1 MSYLDQLNKN
11 QMEAVTQTQS
21 HVRIIA
27 GAGSGKTRVIT
38 TRIAYLVN
46 EMHVYPNKILA
57 ITFTNKAANEMKER
71 VKSLLGD
78 DSARIQI
85 STIHSFCV
93 RLLREDIHELGYP
106 HNFTILDSDDQKS
119 ILRDAYKELE
129 VDIKEISYH
138 NSLSY
143 ISNNKTQLID
153 PEKAKG
159 YAGDF
164 NGEQL
169 KADIYEYY
177 ERRLHQMMALDFD
190 DLLINTYKILKGY
203 QSIRDK
209 WQRRFTY
216 LHVDEFQDVDKL
228 QYSIIKNLV
237 GVHSYLCV
245 VGDPDQTIYTWRG
258 AQVDIIMNFEKDF
271 KDVKTI
277 ILNENYRST
286 PSILKGANSLIKNN
300 KNRVDKD
307 LFTTNEDSGK
317 IIHFSAMDETNEPL
331 WISAR
336 IRALHA
342 AGDKYREI
350 AILYRSNYLSR
361 ALEKAMLEA
370 NIPYKI
376 YGGIRFYDRA
386 EIKDSLS
393 YLRLLLVDN
402 PASDLAIKRIIN
414 MPKRGIGAKTLGSI
428 EMISQTE
435 NKQMYEVLKEHQ
447 FSKGKAQNAI
457 NEFVAVIERARSLL
471 KEVSIAHLLE
481 QVLYESG
488 YMKALQEDHEETRIE
503 NIKELIHDI
512 VIFEDNNPE
521 GTLDDYLQMI
531 SLYTDKE
538 MIEEGDYIQLMTIHA
553 AKGLEFDNVFV
564 YSLSEGIFPNEKSIG
579 EGGAA
584 ALEEERRLAYVAFT
598 RARKRLYL
606 SDSQGYSFI
615 LNNVRKTSRFIME
628 IDPQYLEDVG
638 LAMKPNRFSFG
649 YQPLP
654 PMSNEFDMIQH
665 RPGDENVGA
674 IEKTPPKKKMGPIH
688 KGDLLTHSV
697 FGDGVVI
704 SIRDGLAQIAFD
716 KRFGIRNIQADHA
729 SLTKK

>member
-1 MSYLDQLNKN
+1 MSYMDQLNEN
-11 QMEAVTQTQS
+11 QREAVTQTQS

-71 VKSLLGD
+71 VRSLLEDG
-78 DSARIQI
+78 SAGIQI

-93 RLLREDIHELGYP
+93 RLLREDIKELGYP
-106 HNFTILDSDDQKS
+106 ANFTILDGDDQKS
-119 ILRDAYKELE
+119 ILREAYRELE
-129 VDIKEISYH
+129 VDVKDLSYH
-138 NSLSY
+138 NTLSY

-153 PEKAKG
+153 AQEAKG
-159 YAGDF
+159 LAADF
-164 NGEQL
+164 NGEQQ
-169 KADIYEYY
+169 KADLYAYY
-177 ERRLHQMMALDFD
+177 EKRTHQMMALDFD
-190 DLLINTYKILKGY
+190 DLLIYAYKILKNNLN
-203 QSIRDK
+203 IREK
-209 WQRRFTY
+209 WQHRFTY

-228 QYSIIKNLV
+228 QYGIITYLV
-237 GVHSYLCV
+237 GPHSYLCV

-286 PSILKGANSLIKNN
+286 PCILNGANSLIKNN

-307 LFTTNEDSGK
+307 LFTSNQDNGK
-317 IIHFSAMDETNEPL
+317 IIHFSAMDESNEPL

-336 IRALHA
+336 VRAIHA
-342 AGDKYREI
+342 SGVSYREM

-376 YGGIRFYDRA
+376 YGGTRFYDRL

-402 PASDLAIKRIIN
+402 PASDLAVKRVIN
-414 MPKRGIGAKTLGSI
+414 TPKRGIGTKTLNSI
-428 EMISQTE
+428 EMLSQSE
-435 NKQMYEVLKEHQ
+435 NIPMYEVLKQHR

-457 NEFVAVIERARSLL
+457 DEFVAVIEKAREAI
-471 KEVSIAHLLE
+471 KDTSIADLLE
-481 QVLYESG
+481 QVMNESG
-488 YMKALQEDHEETRIE
+488 YIKALQEDREEERIA

-512 VIFEDNNPE
+512 VIFEQNNPE

-538 MIEEGDYIQLMTIHA
+538 MIEEGEYIQLMSIHA
-553 AKGLEFDNVFV
+553 AKGLEFDHVFV
-564 YSLSEGIFPNEKSIG
+564 YGLSEGIFPNEKSIG
-579 EGGAA
+579 EGGAS

-598 RARKRLYL
+598 RARKKLYL
-606 SDSQGYSFI
+606 SDSQGYSYI
-615 LNNVRKTSRFIME
+615 LNNMKKTSRFIME

-638 LAMKPNRFSFG
+638 LPIKPNRFSFG

-654 PMSNEFDMIQH
+654 PMSNEFDMVQH
-665 RPGDENVGA
+665 RYEETS
-674 IEKTPPKKKMGPIH
+674 EKVNEKAKPKKKSGPIH
-688 KGDLLTHSV
+688 KGDMVTHSI

-704 SIRDGLAQIAFD
+704 SLKDGLAQIAFD
-716 KRFGIRNIQADHA
+716 QRFGIRNINATHA

>member
-1 MSYLDQLNKN
+1 MSYMDQLNEN
-11 QMEAVTQTQS
+11 QREAVTQTQS

-71 VKSLLGD
+71 VRSLLEDG
-78 DSARIQI
+78 SAGIQI

-93 RLLREDIHELGYP
+93 RLLREDIKELGYP
-106 HNFTILDSDDQKS
+106 ANFTILDGDDQKS
-119 ILRDAYKELE
+119 ILREAYRELE
-129 VDIKEISYH
+129 VDVKDISYH
-138 NSLSY
+138 NTLSY

-153 PEKAKG
+153 AQEAKG
-159 YAGDF
+159 LAADF
-164 NGEQL
+164 NGEQQ
-169 KADIYEYY
+169 KADLYAYY
-177 ERRLHQMMALDFD
+177 EKRTHQMMALDFD
-190 DLLINTYKILKGY
+190 DLLIYAYKILKNNLT
-203 QSIRDK
+203 IREK
-209 WQRRFTY
+209 WQHRFTY

-228 QYSIIKNLV
+228 QYGIITYLV
-237 GVHSYLCV
+237 GPHSYLCV

-286 PSILKGANSLIKNN
+286 PCILNGANSLIKNN

-307 LFTTNEDSGK
+307 LFTSNQDNGK
-317 IIHFSAMDETNEPL
+317 IIHFSAMDEANEPL

-336 IRALHA
+336 VRAIHA
-342 AGDKYREI
+342 SGVSYREM
-350 AILYRSNYLSR
+350 AVLYRSNYLSR
-361 ALEKAMLEA
+361 GLEKAMLEA

-376 YGGIRFYDRA
+376 YGGTRFYDRL

-402 PASDLAIKRIIN
+402 PASDLAVKRVIN
-414 MPKRGIGAKTLGSI
+414 TPKRGIGTKTLNSI
-428 EMISQTE
+428 EMLSQSE
-435 NKQMYEVLKEHQ
+435 NIPMYEVLKQHR

-457 NEFVAVIERARSLL
+457 DEFVAVIEKAREAI
-471 KEVSIAHLLE
+471 KDTSIADLLE
-481 QVLYESG
+481 QVMNESG
-488 YMKALQEDHEETRIE
+488 YIKALQEDREEERIA

-512 VIFEDNNPE
+512 VIFEQNNPE
-521 GTLDDYLQMI
+521 GSLDDYLQMI

-538 MIEEGDYIQLMTIHA
+538 MIEEGEYIQLMSIHA
-553 AKGLEFDNVFV
+553 AKGLEFDHVFV
-564 YSLSEGIFPNEKSIG
+564 YGLSEGIFPNEKSIG
-579 EGGAA
+579 EGGAS

-598 RARKRLYL
+598 RARKKLYL
-606 SDSQGYSFI
+606 SDSQGYSYI
-615 LNNVRKTSRFIME
+615 LNNMKKTSRFIME

-638 LAMKPNRFSFG
+638 LPIKPNRFSFG

-654 PMSNEFDMIQH
+654 PMSNEFDMVQH
-665 RPGDENVGA
+665 RYEETSETVN
-674 IEKTPPKKKMGPIH
+674 EKAKPKKKSGPIH
-688 KGDLLTHSV
+688 KGDMVTHSI

-704 SIRDGLAQIAFD
+704 SLKDGLAQIAFD
-716 KRFGIRNIQADHA
+716 QRFGIRNINATHA

>member
-1 MSYLDQLNKN
+1 MSYMDQLNEN
-11 QMEAVTQTQS
+11 QREAVTQTQS

-71 VKSLLGD
+71 VRSLLEDG
-78 DSARIQI
+78 SAGIQI

-93 RLLREDIHELGYP
+93 RLLREDIKELGYP
-106 HNFTILDSDDQKS
+106 ANFTILDGDDQKS
-119 ILRDAYKELE
+119 ILREAYRELE
-129 VDIKEISYH
+129 VDVKDISYH
-138 NSLSY
+138 NTLSY

-153 PEKAKG
+153 AQEAKG
-159 YAGDF
+159 LAADF
-164 NGEQL
+164 NGEQQ
-169 KADIYEYY
+169 KADLYAYY
-177 ERRLHQMMALDFD
+177 EKRTHQMMALDFD
-190 DLLINTYKILKGY
+190 DLLIYAYKILKNNLT
-203 QSIRDK
+203 IREK
-209 WQRRFTY
+209 WQHRFTY

-228 QYSIIKNLV
+228 QYGIITYLV
-237 GVHSYLCV
+237 GPHSYLCV

-286 PSILKGANSLIKNN
+286 PCILNGANSLIKNN

-307 LFTTNEDSGK
+307 LFTSNQDNGK
-317 IIHFSAMDETNEPL
+317 IIHFSAMDEANEPL

-336 IRALHA
+336 VRAIHA
-342 AGDKYREI
+342 SGVSYREM

-376 YGGIRFYDRA
+376 YGGTRFYDRL

-402 PASDLAIKRIIN
+402 PASDLAVKRVIN
-414 MPKRGIGAKTLGSI
+414 TPKRGIGTKTLNSI
-428 EMISQTE
+428 EMLSQSE
-435 NKQMYEVLKEHQ
+435 NIPMYEVLKQHR

-457 NEFVAVIERARSLL
+457 DEFVAVIEKAREAI
-471 KEVSIAHLLE
+471 KDTSIADLLE
-481 QVLYESG
+481 QVMNESG
-488 YMKALQEDHEETRIE
+488 YIKALQEDREEERIA

-512 VIFEDNNPE
+512 VIFEQNNPE
-521 GTLDDYLQMI
+521 GSLDDYLQMI

-538 MIEEGDYIQLMTIHA
+538 MIEEGEYIQLMSIHA
-553 AKGLEFDNVFV
+553 AKGLEFDHVFV
-564 YSLSEGIFPNEKSIG
+564 YGLSEGIFPNEKSIG
-579 EGGAA
+579 EGGAS

-598 RARKRLYL
+598 RARKKLYL
-606 SDSQGYSFI
+606 SDSQGYSYI
-615 LNNVRKTSRFIME
+615 LNNMKKTSRFIME

-638 LAMKPNRFSFG
+638 LPIKPNRFSFG

-654 PMSNEFDMIQH
+654 PMSNEFDMVQH
-665 RPGDENVGA
+665 RYEETSETVN
-674 IEKTPPKKKMGPIH
+674 EKAKPKKKSGPIH
-688 KGDLLTHSV
+688 KGDMVTHSI

-704 SIRDGLAQIAFD
+704 SLKDGLAQIAFD
-716 KRFGIRNIQADHA
+716 QRFGIRNINATHA

>member
-1 MSYLDQLNKN
+1 MSYMDQLNEN
-11 QMEAVTQTQS
+11 QREAVTQTQS

-71 VKSLLGD
+71 VRSLLEDG
-78 DSARIQI
+78 SAGIQI

-93 RLLREDIHELGYP
+93 RLLREDIKELGYP
-106 HNFTILDSDDQKS
+106 ANFTILDGDDQKS
-119 ILRDAYKELE
+119 ILREAYRELE
-129 VDIKEISYH
+129 VDVKDISYH
-138 NSLSY
+138 NTLSY

-153 PEKAKG
+153 AQEAKG
-159 YAGDF
+159 LAADF
-164 NGEQL
+164 NGEQQ
-169 KADIYEYY
+169 KADLYAYY
-177 ERRLHQMMALDFD
+177 EKRTHQMMALDFD
-190 DLLINTYKILKGY
+190 DLLIYAYKILKNNLT
-203 QSIRDK
+203 IREK
-209 WQRRFTY
+209 WQHRFTY

-228 QYSIIKNLV
+228 QYGIITYLV
-237 GVHSYLCV
+237 GPHSYLCV

-286 PSILKGANSLIKNN
+286 PCILNGANSLIKNN

-307 LFTTNEDSGK
+307 LFTSNQDNGK
-317 IIHFSAMDETNEPL
+317 IIHFSAMDEANEPL

-336 IRALHA
+336 VRAIHA
-342 AGDKYREI
+342 SGVSYREM

-361 ALEKAMLEA
+361 GLEKAMLEA

-376 YGGIRFYDRA
+376 YGGTRFYDRL

-402 PASDLAIKRIIN
+402 PASDLAVKRVIN
-414 MPKRGIGAKTLGSI
+414 TPKRGIGTKTLNSI
-428 EMISQTE
+428 EMLSQSE
-435 NKQMYEVLKEHQ
+435 NIPMYEVLKQHR

-457 NEFVAVIERARSLL
+457 DEFVAVIEKAREAI
-471 KEVSIAHLLE
+471 KDTSIADLLE
-481 QVLYESG
+481 QVMNESG
-488 YMKALQEDHEETRIE
+488 YIKALQEDREEERIA

-512 VIFEDNNPE
+512 VIFEQNNPE
-521 GTLDDYLQMI
+521 GSLDDYLQMI

-538 MIEEGDYIQLMTIHA
+538 MIEEGEYIQLMSIHA
-553 AKGLEFDNVFV
+553 AKGLEFDHVFV
-564 YSLSEGIFPNEKSIG
+564 YGLSEGIFPNEKSIG
-579 EGGAA
+579 EGGAS

-598 RARKRLYL
+598 RARKKLYL
-606 SDSQGYSFI
+606 SDSQGYSYI
-615 LNNVRKTSRFIME
+615 LNNMKKTSRFIME

-638 LAMKPNRFSFG
+638 LPIKPNRFSFG

-654 PMSNEFDMIQH
+654 PMSNEFDMVQH
-665 RPGDENVGA
+665 RYEETSETVN
-674 IEKTPPKKKMGPIH
+674 EKAKPKKKSGPIH
-688 KGDLLTHSV
+688 KGDMVTHSI

-704 SIRDGLAQIAFD
+704 SLKDGLAQIAFD
-716 KRFGIRNIQADHA
+716 QRFGIRNINATHA

>member
-1 MSYLDQLNKN
+1 MSYMDQLNKN
-11 QMEAVTQTQS
+11 QREAVTQTQS

-71 VKSLLGD
+71 VRSLLEDG
-78 DSARIQI
+78 SAGIQI

-93 RLLREDIHELGYP
+93 RLLREDIKELGYP
-106 HNFTILDSDDQKS
+106 ANFTILDGDDQKS
-119 ILRDAYKELE
+119 ILREAYRELE
-129 VDIKEISYH
+129 VDVKDISYH
-138 NSLSY
+138 NTLSY

-153 PEKAKG
+153 AQEAKG
-159 YAGDF
+159 LAADF
-164 NGEQL
+164 NGEQQ
-169 KADIYEYY
+169 KADLYAYY
-177 ERRLHQMMALDFD
+177 EKRTHQMMALDFD
-190 DLLINTYKILKGY
+190 DLLIYAYKILKNNLT
-203 QSIRDK
+203 IREK
-209 WQRRFTY
+209 WQHRFTY

-228 QYSIIKNLV
+228 QYGIITYLV
-237 GVHSYLCV
+237 GPHSYLCV

-286 PSILKGANSLIKNN
+286 PCILNGANSLIKNN

-307 LFTTNEDSGK
+307 LFTSNQDNGK
-317 IIHFSAMDETNEPL
+317 IIHFSAMDESNEPL

-336 IRALHA
+336 VRAIHA
-342 AGDKYREI
+342 SGVSYREM

-376 YGGIRFYDRA
+376 YGGTRFYDRL

-402 PASDLAIKRIIN
+402 PASDLAVKRVIN
-414 MPKRGIGAKTLGSI
+414 TPKRGIGTKTLNSI
-428 EMISQTE
+428 EMLSQSE
-435 NKQMYEVLKEHQ
+435 NIPMYEVLKQHR

-457 NEFVAVIERARSLL
+457 DEFVAVIEKAREAI
-471 KEVSIAHLLE
+471 KDTSIADLLE
-481 QVLYESG
+481 QVMNESG
-488 YMKALQEDHEETRIE
+488 YIKALQEDREEERIA

-512 VIFEDNNPE
+512 VIFEQNNPE

-538 MIEEGDYIQLMTIHA
+538 MIEEGEYIQLMSIHA
-553 AKGLEFDNVFV
+553 AKGLEFDHVFV
-564 YSLSEGIFPNEKSIG
+564 YGLSEGIFPNEKSIG
-579 EGGAA
+579 EGGAS

-598 RARKRLYL
+598 RARKKLYL
-606 SDSQGYSFI
+606 SDSQGYSYI
-615 LNNVRKTSRFIME
+615 LNNMKKTSRFIME

-638 LAMKPNRFSFG
+638 LPIKPNRFSFG

-654 PMSNEFDMIQH
+654 PMSNEFDMVQH
-665 RPGDENVGA
+665 RYEETS
-674 IEKTPPKKKMGPIH
+674 EKVNEKAKPKKKSGPIH
-688 KGDLLTHSV
+688 KGDMVTHSI

-704 SIRDGLAQIAFD
+704 SLKDGLAQIAFD
-716 KRFGIRNIQADHA
+716 QRFGIRNINATHA